1 MTDKGKRARERIR
14 ETRERKRRRVLRRA
28 QELARSG
35 QHADHTTIVPLLEQM
50 EGFEFARERFE
61 DHDLRA
67 QLDQLCRLAGSA

>member
-35 QHADHTTIVPLLEQM
+35 QHTIVPLLEQM